1 LNRPGMNSKLHNSK
15 RFIRLFKKQVAIF
28 GIYLYSVTTEW

>member
-1 LNRPGMNSKLHNSK
+1 MNSKLHNSERITK
-15 RFIRLFKKQVAIF
+15 LFKKQVVIF